1 MVNFHIVFRWAIAS
15 DPWNNGHF
23 RNRVLGG
30 TKKKAYK
37 YGLKF
42 REYPQNWYGLKY
54 GTNVQYLHQ
63 LDPEDLPAEWSDATA
78 EWRLLNSAYLLRLDD
93 LVKIG
98 GQVPATSRA
107 RESNFGWK
115 HQEILVIVC
124 VYVYEYQ
131 YEYEYVYVY
140 TNCRCYIVCIVQQ
153 LAGGS
158 ILKMRYG
165 PQITMAIWKMM
176 IYHWNKCSCTLF
188 LDKPV
193 YTCDIRC
200 YVVSIV

>member
-124 VYVYEYQ
+124 V
-131 YEYEYVYVY
+131 
-140 TNCRCYIVCIVQQ
+140 CVCIRI
-153 LAGGS
+153 S
-158 ILKMRYG
+158 IW
-165 PQITMAIWKMM
+165 IWIWICICLYK
-176 IYHWNKCSCTLF
+176 L
-188 LDKPV
+188 
-193 YTCDIRC
+193 
-200 YVVSIV
+200 